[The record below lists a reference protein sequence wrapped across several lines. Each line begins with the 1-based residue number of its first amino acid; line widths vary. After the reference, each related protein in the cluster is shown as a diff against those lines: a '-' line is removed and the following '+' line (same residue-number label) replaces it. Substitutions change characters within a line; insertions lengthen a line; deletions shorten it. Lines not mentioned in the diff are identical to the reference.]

1 MTSNDIKLIMPMA
14 GMGSRFLDRYAMP
27 KPLVDAGGLPLF
39 VRSVECIR
47 VEFAQKIFLT
57 ASQHQLTPKIQEYY
71 PDAVV
76 IEIDELTEGTACTLQ
91 YAREYWQDGS
101 SIFIAN
107 CDQAVDYHPEVFYN
121 IRNENVDGS
130 IAVFEC
136 PERDPKWSYAL
147 CDSDMYV
154 SRVAEKDPISEWAT
168 VGYYYWK
175 DGRVFES
182 AVDKMIRENDRVN
195 GEFYTC
201 PAYNHA
207 IDKTIKAYEV
217 IKMQGLGT
225 PEDLDVFHSTQG
237 QYDWPT
243 TNL

>member
-1 MTSNDIKLIMPMA
+1 MNSSDIKLIMPMA
-14 GMGSRFLDRYAMP
+14 GLGSRFSERYSMP

-39 VRSVECIR
+39 VRSTECIR

-57 ASQHQLTPKIQEYY
+57 AYQHQLSAKIKEYY
-71 PDAVV
+71 PDATV

-107 CDQAVDYHPEVFYN
+107 CDQAVDYDPEVFYN
-121 IRNENVDGS
+121 IRNSGADGS
-130 IAVFEC
+130 IAVFRC
-136 PERDPKWSYAL
+136 PERDPKWSYAE
-147 CDSDMYV
+147 CDSDMTV
-154 SRVAEKDPISEWAT
+154 LRVAEKDPISEWAT
-168 VGYYYWK
+168 VGYYYYK

-182 AVDKMIRENDRVN
+182 AVDRMIRLDDRVN
-195 GEFYTC
+195 NEFYTC
-201 PAYNHA
+201 PAYNHT
-207 IDKTIKAYEV
+207 IDRTIKAYEV
-217 IKMQGLGT
+217 SKMQGLGT

-243 TNL
+243 TNF

>member
-1 MTSNDIKLIMPMA
+1 MLDN
-14 GMGSRFLDRYAMP
+14 FLC
-27 KPLVDAGGLPLF
+27 F
-39 VRSVECIR
+39 
-47 VEFAQKIFLT
+47 KIFDNSFLILLT
-57 ASQHQLTPKIQEYY
+57 VTFSDGPKFMVPFFLWIILASVSWFF
-71 PDAVV
+71 AVI

-130 IAVFEC
+130 IAVFPC

-147 CDSDMYV
+147 CDSDMRV
-154 SRVAEKDPISEWAT
+154 IRVAEKDPISEWAT